1 MSFIRPAIYTGKY
14 VIPRRVDSVNFGGGG
29 MNSYDES
36 NSILKRLF
44 SYAKPYRGFL
54 IAALISSLISVTLS
68 LLIPIYIGKAV
79 DYIIGADEVNFPGI
93 LDIIIYLAVFI
104 GGSTIFQWLMSYST
118 NKITFLT
125 IKDLRS
131 QVFNK
136 LNIVPFEEI
145 DRTPHGNIIN
155 TMVNDIDIISDGLL
169 QGFTQ
174 LFSGIM
180 TILGTIGFMLSIN
193 LGIGIMVVVLTPLSL
208 FVASFIARRTYR
220 KFNEQTEIRG
230 EMGGLIEELLGN
242 QKLVKTFSYE
252 DRALERF
259 KEVNGRLHEVGVMA
273 QFYSSLTNPS
283 TRFVNGIV
291 YAAVGI
297 LGAFSAISGR
307 ITIGQLTS
315 FLSYANQYTKPFN
328 EISGVITE
336 LQSALA
342 SAKRVF
348 ALIDLKPESSD
359 EGLLSSVESN
369 GRVKLTDVAFSYV
382 KDKPLIEGLNIN
394 VKPGSRIAIV
404 GPTGSGKTTVINLLM
419 RFYDVDEGKIEVN
432 GVDIKDMQR
441 KALRSMYGMV
451 LQETWLFEGTV
462 RENIAYGKENST
474 EEEIVDAAKAAYAH
488 SFIKRL
494 PNGYDTI
501 ITQDGGNLSQGQRQL
516 LSIARVMLLKPPML
530 ILDEATSN
538 IDTRTEIRIQNAF
551 SKLMK
556 GRTSFVVAHRLS
568 TIRES
573 DAILV
578 MDQGRI
584 IEQGSHEELLRKEG
598 FYHKLYHSQFSTNQ
612 S

>member
-1 MSFIRPAIYTGKY
+1 MT
-14 VIPRRVDSVNFGGGG
+14 
-29 MNSYDES
+29 SYD
-36 NSILKRLF
+36 NRNTIIKRLF
-44 SYAKPYRGFL
+44 SYAKPYRRFL
-54 IAALISSLISVTLS
+54 IAALFSSFISVTLS
-68 LLIPIYIGKAV
+68 LLIPIFIGRAI
-79 DYIIGADEVNFPGI
+79 DYIIGPGEVNFDGI
-93 LDIIIYLAVFI
+93 LKIIMYLALFI

-131 QVFNK
+131 RVFDK
-136 LNIVPFEEI
+136 LSVVPLENI

-155 TMVNDIDIISDGLL
+155 SMVNDIDLISDGLL

-180 TILGTIGFMLSIN
+180 TIIGTIGFMLSIN
-193 LGIGIMVVVLTPLSL
+193 LGIGIAVVLLTPLSL

-220 KFNEQTEIRG
+220 KFTEQTQIKG

-252 DRALERF
+252 DRALDRF
-259 KEVNGRLHEVGVMA
+259 KEVNERLHEVGVMA
-273 QFYSSLTNPS
+273 QFYSSLTNPC
-283 TRFVNGIV
+283 TRFVNGLV

-297 LGAFSAISGR
+297 LGAFSAIAGK

-348 ALIDLKPESSD
+348 ALIDLEPECSD
-359 EGLLSSVESN
+359 EDLISQVQSD
-369 GRVKLTDVAFSYV
+369 GRVKLSEVTFSY
-382 KDKPLIEGLNIN
+382 DKESSLIEGLNMD
-394 VKPGSRIAIV
+394 VESGSRIAIV

-419 RFYDVDEGKIEVN
+419 RFYDVDEGTIEIS
-432 GVDIKDMQR
+432 GVDIKKMQR
-441 KALRSMYGMV
+441 KTLRSMYGMV

-462 RENIAYGKENST
+462 RENIAYGKENAT
-474 EEEIVDAAKAAYAH
+474 EEEIVSAAKAAYAH

-494 PNGYDTI
+494 PNGYDTV

-516 LSIARVMLLKPPML
+516 LSIARVMLIKPPML

-538 IDTRTEIRIQNAF
+538 IDTRTEIHIQKAF
-551 SKLMK
+551 AKLMK
-556 GRTSFVVAHRLS
+556 DRTSFIVAHRLS
-568 TIRES
+568 TIKES
-573 DAILV
+573 DTILV
-578 MDQGRI
+578 MDQGKI
-584 IEQGSHEELLRKEG
+584 IEQGSHEELLTKEG
-598 FYHKLYHSQFSTNQ
+598 FYHKLYHSQFQTS
-612 S
+612 